1 MVNLRKFELNSDSSA
16 AERPEALPAEGTLH
30 SDEADV
36 DAEDDHVTIIINL
49 EESKIT
55 STPHG
60 SDPAAGRSS
69 DFLQTLGITVS
80 KTDDQRI

>member
-1 MVNLRKFELNSDSSA
+1 LNSHSSA
-16 AERPEALPAEGTLH
+16 AERPEFLPAEGTVH
-30 SDEADV
+30 SDEAEV

-60 SDPAAGRSS
+60 SDPAGRSS
-69 DFLQTLGITVS
+69 DYLQTLGITVS